1 MAKRKQ
7 VRAWIRAQDDNTK
20 QIFRTEV
27 DAWEVTINGVEMLV
41 HKSHGYH
48 NGLEL
53 WNLTEKRT
61 GMKVGSMRSSIES
74 AVKLGRD
81 YVRNLE
87 KRSGETY
94 ASLVKD
100 KQELWKDVMEL
111 PERKQ
116 NENTL

>member
-7 VRAWIRAQDDNTK
+7 VRAWIRVQDEGTK
-20 QIFRTEV
+20 EIFRKEV
-27 DAWEVTINGVEMLV
+27 DAWEVKINGVAMLV
-41 HKSHGYH
+41 HQSHGFH
-48 NGLEL
+48 NGLTL
-53 WNLTEKRT
+53 FNLSEKYT

>member
-1 MAKRKQ
+1 MARRKQ

-20 QIFRTEV
+20 QTFRIEV
-27 DAWEVTINGVEMLV
+27 DAWEVKINGVAMLV

-61 GMKVGSMRSSIES
+61 GMKVGSKRSSMES
-74 AVKLGRD
+74 AIKLGRD

-87 KRSGETY
+87 KKSGETY

-100 KQELWKDVMEL
+100 KQELWKDVMTI
-111 PERKQ
+111 PEK
-116 NENTL
+116 ETK